1 METERVPMAL
11 EGDIEAWRASP
22 LPSSRK
28 AVLGCLERE
37 REMEEE
43 DLAPVAPDGSR
54 GTCVSSLASRPRQL
68 LQKAD
73 SLDHVGPLSLRRPL
87 PCPGHPAFPV
97 EARTQ
102 SHEHTCDYILQAHC
116 ILT

>member
-1 METERVPMAL
+1 MAL
-11 EGDIEAWRASP
+11 EGDMEAWRASP

-54 GTCVSSLASRPRQL
+54 GTCVSSSVRRPRQL
-68 LQKAD
+68 QLLEKAD
-73 SLDHVGPLSLRRPL
+73 SLDHVGPLSLRRPG

-102 SHEHTCDYILQAHC
+102 SHEHIRDKILQEHC